1 MHVWTIF
8 VTVFL
13 ADRVP
18 EYPAFTEPTPF
29 ERFTQWVENIL
40 SSRFFDSV
48 DLSVVT
54 MVGVPLLLALLYYI
68 IIIRR

>member
-13 ADRVP
+13 ADGV
-18 EYPAFTEPTPF
+18 TEPTPF
-29 ERFTQWVENIL
+29 ERFTRWVENIL
-40 SSRFFDSV
+40 SSRFFDSA
-48 DLSVVT
+48 DLDVVT
-54 MVGVPLLLALLYYI
+54 MVGVPLLVALLYYI

>member
-1 MHVWTIF
+1 MQVWTIC

-13 ADRVP
+13 ADRVLEDP
-18 EYPAFTEPTPF
+18 VSPEPTPF

-40 SSRFFDSV
+40 SSRFFDSA
-48 DLSVVT
+48 DLAVVT
-54 MVGVPLLLALLYYI
+54 MVGVPLLVALLYYI